1 MNALAALIPRRV
13 AVCLL
18 SIAIMLLGIVAYFSL
33 PVSSL
38 PTIDFPTIQITA
50 VLSGASAQT
59 MATSVATPLERA
71 LSTVPQVT
79 SMTSVSSAGKTQIV
93 MQFDLSRN
101 IDGAAQDVQ
110 VAMNSASSN
119 LPKTMTT
126 PPTFNKVNPAEATVI
141 SLALTSPVRPL
152 NQLDVYAENYLGTQ
166 LSQMPGVGLVDFHG
180 QQKPAVRI
188 QVDPDALASRGLTLE
203 DVRTIVGQSTL
214 DQPKGSLNGTTRSL
228 TLGATDQLLDPK
240 GYRDMVVAYK
250 SGVPIR
256 LGDLGKVIDGAED
269 DTQVASINGQP
280 TIIAD
285 IHKQPGFN
293 LVSTIANIKARLPAL
308 TASLPRDVNVQ
319 VIGDRTQT
327 IQASVDDVQ
336 FTLLLSIGLV
346 VIVIYAFLRR
356 ARATLIPSLTIPL
369 SLIATFIVMYLL
381 GYSLDNL
388 SIMGLAIAVGFV
400 VDDAIVMME
409 NIVRHMELGETR
421 LRAAVLGL
429 REVGFTIVSM
439 TISLIAVFL
448 PILLMGGIVGRLMRE
463 FAVTVSVAILMSC
476 VVSLC
481 ATPMLCAWLLKDEHQ
496 PDEANGESGDGHPKP
511 TKPPGKI
518 SQALERGYDA
528 ILNGYRR
535 SLDVVLNHQRL
546 TLAATFATVIA
557 TGVLFVVI
565 PKGFFP
571 PQDTGLIQG
580 TAEGLPDASFADMRA
595 RTAQLAA
602 VVEKDPAVQRVY
614 FWVGPVPTLSQARLV
629 INLKPFNERTVS
641 AQQVIAR
648 LQAPLSKVPGV
659 KLFLQATQDIQIGG
673 RASKTQYQYTLQDP
687 NSDEL
692 AHWSGILLNRLKTE
706 PALTHVATDQQAA
719 APQATLIIDRNIAA
733 QLGITID
740 AIDNTLYDAF
750 GQRQVATM
758 FTQLDQNHV
767 ILEVD
772 PKWQLT
778 IDTLAHLYVRSN
790 SGSLVPMSLL
800 GRIENELTPIVINHQ
815 GVFPAITLS
824 FDLAPG
830 HALSDAV
837 TAINQASAAVR
848 MPDSVVGSFQGTAQA
863 FQASLKSEPWLILTA
878 ILTVYVVLG
887 VLYESAIHPLT
898 IISSLPS
905 AGFGALL
912 ALMLCGQ
919 DLSVLGMIGI
929 ILLIGIV
936 KKNAIMIVDF
946 TLEAE
951 KQGMGPR
958 EAVREACLLRL
969 RPILM
974 TSLAA
979 LLGAVPL
986 AFGHGAGSELRRPL
1000 GIAICGGL
1008 LVSQVLTLYTTPVM
1022 FLLFNRLRRDMP
1034 SPQQA
1039 VAKQQRALAAAEV
1052 DV

>member
-13 AVCLL
+13 ALCLL
-18 SIAIMLLGIVAYFSL
+18 SIAVMLLGVAAYLNL

-59 MATSVATPLERA
+59 MATSVATPLEQA

-79 SMTSVSSAGKTQIV
+79 SMTSVSAAGKTQIV

-126 PPTFNKVNPAEATVI
+126 LPTFNKVNPAEATVI

-152 NQLDVYAENYLGTQ
+152 NQLDVYAENYLGTK

-203 DVRTIVGQSTL
+203 DVRAIVGESTL

-240 GYRDMVVAYK
+240 GYRRMVVAYK

-256 LGDLGKVIDGAED
+256 LGDLGRVIDGAED
-269 DTQVASINGQP
+269 DTQVAAINGQP
-280 TIIAD
+280 AIIAD

-293 LVSTIANIKARLPAL
+293 LISTIANIETHLPAL
-308 TASLPRDVNVQ
+308 TASLPRDVRVQ
-319 VIGDRTQT
+319 MIGDRTQT
-327 IQASVDDVQ
+327 ITASVNDVQ
-336 FTLLLSIGLV
+336 FTLLLSIALV
-346 VIVIYAFLRR
+346 VIVIYGFLRR

-369 SLIATFIVMYLL
+369 SLVATFIVMYLL
-381 GYSLDNL
+381 DYSLDNL

-409 NIVRHMELGETR
+409 NIVRHIELGQPR
-421 LRAAVLGL
+421 MKAAVAGL

-448 PILLMGGIVGRLMRE
+448 PLLLMGGIVGRLMRE

-476 VVSLC
+476 VVSL
-481 ATPMLCAWLLKDEHQ
+481 AVTPMLCAWLLKHEDH
-496 PDEANGESGDGHPKP
+496 DAV
-511 TKPPGKI
+511 PGKVF
-518 SQALERGYDA
+518 QALERGYDA
-528 ILNGYRR
+528 ILSGYRR
-535 SLDVVLNHQRL
+535 SLDVVLDHQRL
-546 TLAATFATVIA
+546 TLAVTLGTVIA
-557 TGVLFVVI
+557 TGVLFVTI

-595 RTAQLAA
+595 RVAQLAA

-614 FWVGPVPTLSQARLV
+614 FWIGPVPTLSQARLV
-629 INLKPFNERTVS
+629 INLKPFNQRTAT
-641 AQQVIAR
+641 AQQVISR
-648 LQAPLSKVPGV
+648 LQGPLSKVPGA

-673 RASKTQYQYTLQDP
+673 RISKTQYQYTLQDP

-692 AHWSGILLNRLKTE
+692 TRWSDVLLKRLKKA

-719 APQATLIIDRNIAA
+719 APQATLIIDRSVAA
-733 QLGITID
+733 ELGVTVD

-772 PKWQLT
+772 PQSQLN
-778 IDTLAHLYVRSN
+778 IDTLAHLYVHSN
-790 SGSLVPMSLL
+790 SGSLVPLSLL
-800 GRIENELTPIVINHQ
+800 GKVENELTPIVINHQ

-837 TAINQASAAVR
+837 TAINQASAEIR
-848 MPDSVVGSFQGTAQA
+848 LPDTVVGSFQGTAQA
-863 FQASLKSEPWLILTA
+863 FQSSLKSEPWLILTA

-946 TLEAE
+946 TLEQE
-951 KQGMGPR
+951 KLGLGPR

-979 LLGAVPL
+979 LLGALPL
-986 AFGHGAGSELRRPL
+986 AFGYGPGSALRRPL

-1008 LVSQVLTLYTTPVM
+1008 LVSQVLTLYTTPVV
-1022 FLLFNRLRRDMP
+1022 FLFFNRLRRDRIPESRPMAGNP
-1034 SPQQA
+1034 STQ
-1039 VAKQQRALAAAEV
+1039 
-1052 DV
+1052 